1 MDKEVNESFELEQQ
15 ILDCWT
21 ITSQIETILEGV
33 LEYDMT
39 PDQIANALLGL
50 KEIYEIKFDKAFRTF
65 ESVHRTVLK
74 VNNESRSRQ
83 ATMREVPENI

>member
-1 MDKEVNESFELEQQ
+1 MDQEVNESFELEQQ

-39 PDQIANALLGL
+39 PDQIANALSGL

-65 ESVHRTVLK
+65 ESVHSTVLK
-74 VNNESRSRQ
+74 ANRESRSRQ
-83 ATMREVPENI
+83 TTVPEVSENI